1 MSRFIQQGKEKKT
14 PKKAERKVPL
24 SQPGSKS
31 YNPEVMAN
39 AKPLYTGRNK
49 V

>member
-1 MSRFIQQGKEKKT
+1 MSRYVQQKEKPKS
-14 PKKAERKVPL
+14 PKKTERKVPL
-24 SQPGSKS
+24 SQPGVFNKKTM
-31 YNPEVMAN
+31 EA

>member
-1 MSRFIQQGKEKKT
+1 MSKRFIQQKERKTSKKE
-14 PKKAERKVPL
+14 ERKVPL
-24 SQPGSKS
+24 SQPGSKGFNS
-31 YNPEVMAN
+31 EIMAN

>member
-1 MSRFIQQGKEKKT
+1 MSRYIQQEKEKKT
-14 PKKAERKVPL
+14 PKKERKVKL
-24 SQPGSKS
+24 SQPGSKG
-31 YNPEVMAN
+31 YNSEVMAN